1 MYKSCTIIHYN
12 HYIIDLFHTSTVKH
26 PTGNQHHL
34 PHLGLLVSFRLRRLF
49 EILRF
54 EAAAREALLTET
66 LGDQTSLGGRVNSG
80 IPTKTIEKSGETV
93 DLMLDFMLR
102 Y

>member
-1 MYKSCTIIHYN
+1 MFHVNLQGCTNI
-12 HYIIDLFHTSTVKH
+12 
-26 PTGNQHHL
+26 
-34 PHLGLLVSFRLRRLF
+34 GLLVSFRLRRLF

-66 LGDQTSLGGRVNSG
+66 LGDQTWLGGRVNSG
-80 IPTKTIEKSGETV
+80 ILTKTIETSGETV
-93 DLMLDFMLR
+93 DFMLDFMNFIYVEFEHFCISLHL